1 MAVGACV
8 KKTVILNL
16 ALFFLWH
23 VVWPHGRGACRHILQ
38 WPCHRSIIDD
48 VPFQGRR
55 DSGSV
60 IMRNAGDGLAV
71 GGLAKTGRMKGSS
84 YWLVAAIDS
93 R

>member
-8 KKTVILNL
+8 KKPVILNL

-23 VVWPHGRGACRHILQ
+23 VVCPHKPAALPIHSQRSF
-38 WPCHRSIIDD
+38 HRSILDD
-48 VPFQGRR
+48 VPLQGRR

-71 GGLAKTGRMKGSS
+71 GGLTKP
-84 YWLVAAIDS
+84 DE
-93 R
+93 